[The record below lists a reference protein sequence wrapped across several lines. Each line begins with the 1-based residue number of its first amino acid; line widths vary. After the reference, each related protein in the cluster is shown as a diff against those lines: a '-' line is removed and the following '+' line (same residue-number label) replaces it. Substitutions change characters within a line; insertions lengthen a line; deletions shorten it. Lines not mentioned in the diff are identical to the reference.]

1 MPGCRSSWP
10 NWPEAVYVV
19 ILIHVSCLRFQGRE
33 FTAMITNSISE
44 DLLILSIPMMTTRL
58 NTTGAAFIVHFGY
71 FPD

>member
-44 DLLILSIPMMTTRL
+44 DLLILSIPMVATRL
-58 NTTGAAFIVHFGY
+58 DTARAAFAVHFEC